1 MGGSSVGLA
10 KRGCYRCAGIDLRC
24 NACRE
29 DLFLYP
35 RPRIKNMFFNSYV
48 QTSAL
53 TLAWLVMGGAGLA
66 FGEVE
71 SKRASIS
78 RLVGQAEQNAQ
89 RASRISFT
97 ATFSIEQVAPAG
109 SGVPRFIRG
118 KGQFIKKDG
127 KLYTSCVR
135 SNRHAGQDWEQE
147 QSSLTVSNEAYAAI
161 FLRESEAFHVLD
173 KTSDGHLSRT
183 AKKRLWPC
191 QRQIRWRM
199 AWVLDPGAASEIYLV
214 RLTICI
220 DGSSACLPR
229 TSLMSMS

>member
-78 RLVGQAEQNAQ
+78 RLVGQVEQNAQ

-118 KGQFIKKDG
+118 KASQGRSMWRWPWSRNEKSAGGMTVQFVKAA
-127 KLYTSCVR
+127 R
-135 SNRHAGQDWEQE
+135 
-147 QSSLTVSNEAYAAI
+147 EAACQG
-161 FLRESEAFHVLD
+161 SD
-173 KTSDGHLSRT
+173 KAQGIL
-183 AKKRLWPC
+183 A
-191 QRQIRWRM
+191 
-199 AWVLDPGAASEIYLV
+199 PGARGFAL
-214 RLTICI
+214 R
-220 DGSSACLPR
+220 G
-229 TSLMSMS
+229 